1 MSPISPLPQ
10 TIARRKTNRLHD
22 SVPGRGYLGRG
33 SLGRG
38 IAAAC
43 LIALTAGC
51 GLNVEEDYL
60 VPDPSRKDT
69 LVYES
74 ELKART
80 QSDSVFGDGGI
91 DIFNLGGSKKGQGGG
106 SGIGVNS
113 FLWRATL
120 DTISFMPLTQADPF
134 GGVIITDWYSPPET
148 PTERYKMSVYIL
160 GRELRADGIRVAVFR
175 QQSGGPNGWA
185 NSNLSKDTATNL
197 ENQILTR
204 ARQLRLA
211 SAQNR

>member
-1 MSPISPLPQ
+1 MSPISLIPQ
-10 TIARRKTNRLHD
+10 TTRRRKTIRLRR
-22 SVPGRGYLGRG
+22 SPLGRG
-33 SLGRG
+33 VL
-38 IAAAC
+38 AAC
-43 LIALTAGC
+43 VVALTAGC
-51 GLNVEEDYL
+51 GLTVEEDYL

-91 DIFNLGGSKKGQGGG
+91 DIFNLGGGNKKGQGGG

-120 DTISFMPLTQADPF
+120 DTIAFMPLTQADPF

-185 NSNLSKDTATNL
+185 NSNLSKDTATSL

>member
-1 MSPISPLPQ
+1 MSPISPISQ
-10 TIARRKTNRLHD
+10 TIRLKTVRC
-22 SVPGRGYLGRG
+22 PRGHLGPRYLVKG
-33 SLGRG
+33 LL
-38 IAAAC
+38 AAC
-43 LIALTAGC
+43 IVALTAGC
-51 GLNVEEDYL
+51 GLTVEEDYL
-60 VPDPSRKDT
+60 VPDPERKDA
-69 LVYES
+69 LIYES
-74 ELKART
+74 ELKSR
-80 QSDSVFGDGGI
+80 QGSDSVFGDGGI
-91 DIFNLGGSKKGQGGG
+91 DLFNLGGGRKGQGGG

-113 FLWRATL
+113 FLWRASL
-120 DTISFMPLTQADPF
+120 DTIAFMPLTQADPF

-211 SAQNR
+211 SAQKR